1 MSSIDL
7 SRFNFSGGENSAP
20 IEDLT
25 RLPQEDQRR
34 LVLAGI
40 DVHDTKV
47 SGAFMQLNHAD
58 VHCTTRQ
65 EGLDLM
71 DIRAALKKFDG
82 LPQYYWK
89 LLDPNKDEITRMA
102 YEHLNG
108 GYFVRARK
116 GVKISQPVQSCMFI
130 KGNAAGQAV
139 HNIVVVEE
147 GAELNILGGCATS
160 QHSNDA
166 AHLGITEYYVEK
178 GGKLTFTMIH
188 NWGDSTTVR
197 PRSAGVVEAG
207 GVFQNNYILLKSV
220 GSLQSYPRIDLNGE
234 GAVATFNSVI
244 VTPTGSYV
252 DSGSA
257 IHLNAPH
264 TRGEIIS
271 RTLTTGGT
279 IINRGFIG
287 ASATPVKGHLEC
299 KGLIVG
305 GGRVHAIRELDSCR
319 GQDRP
324 GRDRIPHGPRPG
336 RGRSHLHHRARL
348 PQRGHHGPAR
358 APEEGHGRTDQQ
370 AQRRRRHVAPRCDT
384 CLFAGLSVH
393 AGSPVRFCGTAQAR
407 PAVPAGA
414 RPSSPAGRA

>member
-1 MSSIDL
+1 
-7 SRFNFSGGENSAP
+7 
-20 IEDLT
+20 
-25 RLPQEDQRR
+25 
-34 LVLAGI
+34 
-40 DVHDTKV
+40 
-47 SGAFMQLNHAD
+47 
-58 VHCTTRQ
+58 
-65 EGLDLM
+65 
-71 DIRAALKKFDG
+71 
-82 LPQYYWK
+82 
-89 LLDPNKDEITRMA
+89 
-102 YEHLNG
+102 
-108 GYFVRARK
+108 
-116 GVKISQPVQSCMFI
+116 MFI

-305 GGRVHAIRELDSCR
+305 GGRVHAIPELDSCR
-319 GQDRP
+319 DGVELSHEAAVGKIAQEE
-324 GRDRIPHGPRPG
+324 IEYLMA
-336 RGRSHLHHRARL
+336 RGLDEDEATSTIVRGFLNVDIMGL
-348 PQRGHHGPAR
+348 P
-358 APEEGHGRTDQQ
+358 APLKKAMDEQISK
-370 AQRRRRHVAPRCDT
+370 
-384 CLFAGLSVH
+384 LNAG
-393 AGSPVRFCGTAQAR
+393 
-407 PAVPAGA
+407 GA
-414 RPSSPAGRA
+414 M